1 MQPGKATACPSHAHG
16 SAPSGAPAAAA
27 VTVID
32 PVCGM
37 SVTPTP
43 QTPRHEHSGTTYY
56 FCCTGCQT
64 RFAADPARYLDPEA
78 KARAAEAEARAVPA
92 GTIYAC
98 PMCPGQEQI
107 GPGICKKCGMALEP
121 VGIPAADE
129 GPRPELVDFE
139 HRLKVGAALAIPL
152 VVIAMGP
159 HLGVPLHRWIDPR
172 VSQWIELAL
181 ALPIVAWCG
190 LPFFERAVASLK
202 NRSPNMWTLIGLGV
216 GAALLYSIV
225 AVLAP
230 GIFPSTARDAH
241 GLVGVYFEAAAV
253 IIVLVLAGQVME
265 LRARA
270 RTGAALRALMD
281 LAPKSTRRIGADG
294 EESDVPVAS
303 VRVGDRLRVRPGETV
318 PVDGVVI
325 EGSSSIDEQLV
336 TGEPLPAEKSP
347 GATVTGGTVNRTG
360 SLVMEARR
368 VGGETLL
375 ARIVAEVAAAQR
387 SRAPMQDRAD
397 SIARYFVPGVVAIAV
412 AAFLAWLAL
421 GPQPSLAYAIVAA
434 VSVLIIAC
442 PCALGL
448 ATPMSVAVALARGGR
463 AGILVR
469 DAAALE
475 HLAAI
480 DTLVIDKTGTLTEGR
495 PKVVVVE
502 AAPGLDAKMMLRLAA
517 SLERGSEHP
526 LAQAIVA
533 AAKERRIAVLKP
545 EEFEALPGRG
555 ARGRAAGQAVLVGNG
570 RLMAE
575 NGVATDP
582 LASIARAAEAESQS
596 VNWVAV
602 NGRLAG
608 LLAVA
613 DTIKPGAA
621 DVIARLRAGGTDVV
635 MATGDAPAA
644 ANAVARALGI
654 ATVHAGL
661 LPSDKARIIQEL
673 KAGGRRVAMAG
684 DGINDAPA
692 LAVANVGIAMGTGA
706 DVAKD
711 SAGLTLVKGDVA
723 GLERALALAKATER
737 NMRQNLAL
745 AFGYNALAIPVA
757 AGVLFPVLGMMLS
770 PMIAAAAMSLSSVSV
785 IANALRLGTIR
796 LEARDADLKR

>member
-1 MQPGKATACPSHAHG
+1 
-16 SAPSGAPAAAA
+16 
-27 VTVID
+27 
-32 PVCGM
+32 M
-37 SVTPTP
+37 SVDPQAGPPT
-43 QTPRHEHSGTTYY
+43 HEHAGATYY
-56 FCCTGCQT
+56 FCCTSCQR
-64 RFAADPARYLDPEA
+64 RFAADPTRYLDPEA
-78 KARAAEAEARAVPA
+78 KSKTAESEARAVPA
-92 GTIYAC
+92 GTTYAC

-107 GPGICKKCGMALEP
+107 GPGVCKKCGMALEP
-121 VGIPAADE
+121 VGVPAADE
-129 GPRPELVDFE
+129 GPSPELVDFQS
-139 HRLKVGAALAIPL
+139 RLRIGAALAIPL
-152 VVIAMGP
+152 VAIAMGP
-159 HLGVPLHRWIDPR
+159 HVGVPLHRWIDPR

-190 LPFFERAVASLK
+190 RPFFERALASLR

-225 AVLAP
+225 AVVAP
-230 GIFPSTARDAH
+230 GIFPATARDHH

-270 RTGAALRALMD
+270 RTSAALRALMD
-281 LAPKSTRRIGADG
+281 LAPKTARRIGAAG
-294 EESDVPVAS
+294 EEGDVPLAS
-303 VRVGDRLRVRPGETV
+303 VAAGDRLRVRPGEAI

-325 EGSSSIDEQLV
+325 EGNSSVDEQLV

-347 GATVTGGTVNRTG
+347 GALVTGGTFNRTG
-360 SLVMEARR
+360 SFVMEARR
-368 VGGETLL
+368 VGAETLL

-397 SIARYFVPGVVAIAV
+397 EIARYFVPAVVGVAILAL
-412 AAFLAWLAL
+412 LAWLAL
-421 GPQPSLAYAIVAA
+421 GPQPSLGYAMVAA

-475 HLAAI
+475 RLAAV
-480 DTLVIDKTGTLTEGR
+480 DTLVVDKTGTLTEGR
-495 PKVVVVE
+495 PKVVAVE
-502 AAPGLDAKMMLRLAA
+502 PAVGFDAKMMLRLAA

-533 AAKERRIAVLKP
+533 AAKERRIAALTP
-545 EEFEALPGRG
+545 EVFEALPGRG
-555 ARGRAAGQAVLVGNG
+555 ARGRAAGQDILVGNG

-575 NGVATDP
+575 IGIATEP
-582 LASIARAAEAESQS
+582 LASVAAKAEAVGQS

-602 NGRLAG
+602 NGKLAG
-608 LLAVA
+608 LLAFA
-613 DTIKPGAA
+613 DTVKPGAA
-621 DVIARLRAGGTDVV
+621 GVINRLRASGIDVI
-635 MATGDAPAA
+635 MATGDASAA
-644 ANAVARALGI
+644 AASVGQDLGI
-654 ATVHAGL
+654 AEVHAGL
-661 LPSDKARIIQEL
+661 LPSDKAALVAAL
-673 KAGGRRVAMAG
+673 KAKGRRVAMAG

-692 LAVANVGIAMGTGA
+692 LAVADVGIAMGTGA
-706 DVAKD
+706 DIAKG

-745 AFGYNALAIPVA
+745 AFGYNALAIPIA
-757 AGVLFPVLGMMLS
+757 AGVLFPLLGMMLS
-770 PMIAAAAMSLSSVSV
+770 PMLAAAAMSLSSVSV
-785 IANALRLGTIR
+785 IANALRLGAAR
-796 LEARDADLKR
+796 LEPRPARPRT